1 MERLMYLIDTNI
13 FLEGLLEQEKAE
25 SVRYFFQA
33 VDIEKTFMTDL
44 ALHSIG
50 IILFRLEKYELFTS
64 FVEDM
69 IINGME
75 ILSSPPED
83 LMKLD
88 STAQQYN
95 LDFDDAYQYM
105 LAEKHQLQLISFD
118 KDFDSTKIGRKE
130 LKNSGTTS
138 PHQS

>member
-1 MERLMYLIDTNI
+1 MYLIDTNI

-50 IILFRLEKYELFTS
+50 IILFRLKKYELFTS

-75 ILSSPPED
+75 ILSSTPED

-88 STAQQYN
+88 RTVHQYN

-130 LKNSGTTS
+130 PSEIV
-138 PHQS
+138 Q

>member
-1 MERLMYLIDTNI
+1 MYLIDTNI

-50 IILFRLEKYELFTS
+50 IILFRLDKYELFTS
-64 FVEDM
+64 FMEDM

-75 ILSSPPED
+75 ILSSLPED

-88 STAQQYN
+88 KTAQQYN

-130 LKNSGTTS
+130 PSEIV
-138 PHQS
+138 Q

>member
-1 MERLMYLIDTNI
+1 MYLIDTNI

-50 IILFRLEKYELFTS
+50 IILFRLKKYELFTS

-75 ILSSPPED
+75 ILSSTPED

-88 STAQQYN
+88 RTVQQYN
-95 LDFDDAYQYM
+95 LDFDDAYQYI

-130 LKNSGTTS
+130 PSEIV
-138 PHQS
+138 Q